1 MGSSLFIM
9 KITSIHTIGSIKVMY
24 FINTIKKL
32 FCPEN
37 SSSEIDSRYD
47 NHDFDIIRFY
57 ELEILGMKNRIFS
70 LKDNIKK
77 LERCEIR
84 IAGLNQERAKHYRD
98 QREEYERQVKELQN
112 SISLREAILD
122 ANHSICGMK
131 GINGHA

>member
-1 MGSSLFIM
+1 
-9 KITSIHTIGSIKVMY
+9 MY
-24 FINTIKKL
+24 LINTIKKL

-37 SSSEIDSRYD
+37 SSSEIDKRYD
-47 NHDFDIIRFY
+47 SHDSYIIHFY
-57 ELEILGMKNRIFS
+57 ELEIQGMKNKICL
-70 LKDNIKK
+70 LKSDIEK

-84 IAGLNQERAKHYRD
+84 IAGLNKERAKHYRD

>member
-1 MGSSLFIM
+1 
-9 KITSIHTIGSIKVMY
+9 MY
-24 FINTIKKL
+24 FISTIKKL

-37 SSSEIDSRYD
+37 SSSEIDKRYD
-47 NHDFDIIRFY
+47 SHDSYIIHFY
-57 ELEILGMKNRIFS
+57 ELEIQGMKNRICS

-77 LERCEIR
+77 MERCEIR

-122 ANHSICGMK
+122 ANHSIFGMK